1 MKCSKHP
8 DKDAVAVCEKCNL
21 LYCGS
26 CALSSNGKCP
36 ACGSMLGSPKSM
48 LPFEMNQEE
57 LYKGRDAP
65 QLLEAVTSLYIEPV
79 RTIRRLKQYASLI
92 TGAMNV
98 TMLYAVAMTI
108 WLGMVVVYAMLV
120 MSGGRGIS
128 ILTSPTTLFSMVFAL
143 ILYFGVS
150 MVSWLVSSAILYFP
164 AKLRGGRG
172 TFIQQAC
179 ILSYAMLALFPLTIF
194 SSVLSIIPYIGP
206 FISVFVSLAVFVYS
220 IFLNV
225 LIIREVNELNTMSA
239 IISFVISAI
248 IYFILIAVLVVLMFL
263 PLIAG
268 IIGKLLPL

>member
-36 ACGSMLGSPKSM
+36 ACGSMLGSPRSM

-65 QLLEAVTSLYIEPV
+65 RMLEAVTSLYIEPV
-79 RTIRRLKQYASLI
+79 RMMRRLKQYASLI

-98 TMLYAVAMTI
+98 TMLYAVAMTM
-108 WLGMVVVYAMLV
+108 WLGMVVVYTLTP
-120 MSGGRGIS
+120 GGPGIS
-128 ILTSPTTLFSMVFAL
+128 ILTSPITLFSMVFAL
-143 ILYFGVS
+143 IFYFGVS

-164 AKLRGGRG
+164 AKLLGGRG

-179 ILSYAMLALFPLTIF
+179 ILSYAMLALFPLSIS
-194 SSVLSIIPYIGP
+194 SSVLFIIPYIGP
-206 FISVFVSLAVFVYS
+206 LISLFASLAVFVYG

-225 LIIREVNELNTMSA
+225 LIVREVNELNTMSA

-248 IYFILIAVLVVLMFL
+248 IHFILIAVLVVLMFL

-268 IIGKLLPL
+268 IIGKLVPL